1 MGEKRSR
8 WANWIIIAAIFVG
21 VTAVR
26 FLNPSD
32 TVMVGVKD
40 DHLVLEGCKNVQYFI
55 PMSTIERMTYEED
68 PMYAADTKG
77 VVCGTYTSDDWGE
90 HVLYVDTGIDA
101 CIVVESTNGTYVF
114 NVESEDTTKA
124 FYEAFLE
131 IL

>member
-8 WANWIIIAAIFVG
+8 CANWLIVAAIFVI
-21 VTAVR
+21 VTVAG
-26 FLNPSD
+26 FLKPSD
-32 TVMVGVKD
+32 TVMASVKD
-40 DHLVLEGCKNVQYFI
+40 DYLVLEGCKDVQYFI
-55 PMSTIERMTYEED
+55 PMSTIERMTYKED
-68 PMYAADTKG
+68 PMYAADIKG

-90 HVLYVDTGIDA
+90 HILYVDTGIDA

-114 NVESEDTTKA
+114 NVENEDTTKA